1 MRVLS
6 LSNQVFVLI
15 HFLWLVEGKI
25 NLVKFFGGSLGN
37 YGKIRDTRYNLLK
50 LFMMFLANNL
60 NVKKPKI
67 GQKIWI

>member
-6 LSNQVFVLI
+6 LSNQVFLLI
-15 HFLWLVEGKI
+15 HFLWSVEGKI
-25 NLVKFFGGSLGN
+25 NLLKFFGGNLGN
-37 YGKIRDTRYNLLK
+37 YDKIRDTRYNLLK